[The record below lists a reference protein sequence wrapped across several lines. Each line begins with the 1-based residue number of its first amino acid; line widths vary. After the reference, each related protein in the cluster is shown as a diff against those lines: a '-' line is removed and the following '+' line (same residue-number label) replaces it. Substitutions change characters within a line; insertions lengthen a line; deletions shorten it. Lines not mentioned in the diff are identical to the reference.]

1 MNYLSPKKKRFVE
14 FIKFFTSEN
23 DRPPTFIEIMSGLNI
38 RSLGTIDW
46 YVKELEKEN
55 VIKRMKGKNGK
66 RALSVLEEK
75 INNQLP
81 LLGMVSAGMPLDI
94 YENKEYIEVPPSLS
108 QNGSYVLKVN
118 GDSMKNDGI
127 LDGDYVVIKK
137 IDLAKAG
144 ETVVALVNG
153 EATLKRYYIGSNGIE
168 LHPRNDDYEII
179 NVSKDDNLIIQGKVL
194 GVFREFN

>member
-1 MNYLSPKKKRFVE
+1 MLSPKKQRFIDYIKGFTSDNERAPTFVE
-14 FIKFFTSEN
+14 IMKGLKFS
-23 DRPPTFIEIMSGLNI
+23 
-38 RSLGTIDW
+38 SLGTVNW
-46 YVKELEKEN
+46 YIVELEKEGLIER
-55 VIKRMKGKNGK
+55 IKGYNGK

-75 INNQLP
+75 MMNQLP

-94 YENKEYIEVPPSLS
+94 FDNNEYIEVPPSLS
-108 QNGSYVLKVN
+108 GDGSYVLKVN

-137 IDLAKAG
+137 IKLAKEG

-179 NVSKDDNLIIQGKVL
+179 NVSVDDDLIIQGKVL
-194 GVFREFN
+194 GVFRQFN

>member
-1 MNYLSPKKKRFVE
+1 MSYIYP
-14 FIKFFTSEN
+14 EN
-23 DRPPTFIEIMSGLNI
+23 PSDKQKEQIYKLIE
-38 RSLGTIDW
+38 
-46 YVKELEKEN
+46 K
-55 VIKRMKGKNGK
+55 
-66 RALSVLEEK
+66 
-75 INNQLP
+75 
-81 LLGMVSAGMPLDI
+81 
-94 YENKEYIEVPPSLS
+94 
-108 QNGSYVLKVN
+108 
-118 GDSMKNDGI
+118 MKNDGI

-153 EATLKRYYIGSNGIE
+153 EATLKRYYVGSNGIE